1 MNRTITPDE
10 LKQLLYL
17 RKNILVLDVRRK
29 NDYQTDGQ
37 KIPGAAWLDPD
48 KLAQW
53 STALPL
59 DRDIVIYCV
68 RGGSVS
74 NSVVDQ
80 LQSKGVK
87 ARFIEGGIEAWKT
100 AGGEVAEK

>member
-1 MNRTITPDE
+1 MNRTISPDD

-17 RKNILVLDVRRK
+17 RKNVLILDVRRK
-29 NDYQTDGQ
+29 SDYQTGSE

-48 KLAQW
+48 KLTLW

-59 DRDIVIYCV
+59 DRDIVIYCA

-80 LQSKGVK
+80 LQAKGVK
-87 ARFIEGGIEAWKT
+87 ARFIEGGIEAWKA

>member
-68 RGGSVS
+68 HGGSVS

-80 LQSKGVK
+80 LQAKGVK

-100 AGGEVAEK
+100 AGGEVTGK

>member
-74 NSVVDQ
+74 NTVVDQ
-80 LQSKGVK
+80 LQAKGVK
-87 ARFIEGGIEAWKT
+87 ARFIEGGLEAWKT
-100 AGGEVAEK
+100 TGGEVTEK

>member
-1 MNRTITPDE
+1 MNRTISPDD

-29 NDYQTDGQ
+29 NDYQTASQ

-59 DRDIVIYCV
+59 DREIVIYCV

-74 NSVVDQ
+74 NAVVDQ

-87 ARFIEGGIEAWKT
+87 ARFIEGGLEAWIT
-100 AGGEVAEK
+100 AGGEVADK